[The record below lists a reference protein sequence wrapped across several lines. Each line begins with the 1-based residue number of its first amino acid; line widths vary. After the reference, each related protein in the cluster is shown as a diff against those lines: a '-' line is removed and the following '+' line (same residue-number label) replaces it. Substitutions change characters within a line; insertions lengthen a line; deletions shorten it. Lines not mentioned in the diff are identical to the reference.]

1 MFKVKVIL
9 FKKIYIIIVIN
20 NLAIFEIK
28 INKHFFIRV
37 MFFCSYLKVTQV
49 KTFCEYLLFHFIIH
63 YRIS

>member
-9 FKKIYIIIVIN
+9 FKKIHIIIVIN
-20 NLAIFEIK
+20 NFAIFEIK

-37 MFFCSYLKVTQV
+37 MLFRSYLNATQV
-49 KTFCEYLLFHFIIH
+49 KTFCEYLLFNYIIL